1 MTSITSINQIPSNY
15 HCHRRIYKLVW
26 GDKTK
31 LYGEVEVDESYFGKQ
46 KYGKQRLVIGAIERH
61 TRQIRLQ
68 LIYDRSRISC
78 ERFIQRSVC
87 SGSLVAT
94 DGLDSYNELRYL
106 GYDWTSCN
114 HNVGIFGPT
123 NQIECLW
130 SVLKRHIRRV
140 HRVLAFSHRELGL
153 ILKEWEVRHNRPEL
167 FYNVDNYFF
176 TCSGLLH

>member
-1 MTSITSINQIPSNY
+1 MVGGVSLGQERTVPMTSITSINQIPSNY

-46 KYGKQRLVIGAIERH
+46 KYGKQRLVISAIERH

-78 ERFIQRSVC
+78 ERFIQR
-87 SGSLVAT
+87 
-94 DGLDSYNELRYL
+94 
-106 GYDWTSCN
+106 
-114 HNVGIFGPT
+114 PT

-140 HRVLAFSHRELGL
+140 HRVLAFPTE
-153 ILKEWEVRHNRPEL
+153 N
-167 FYNVDNYFF
+167 
-176 TCSGLLH
+176 